1 MKNILLLL
9 FISIFISSSVGIK
22 EENFVCFSIFLH
34 VQLMSIYQR
43 FIEELTETMF
53 TNNIILISTESEEDV
68 YSSAGIIM
76 KYLSQINK
84 KVTVVL
90 DEDTLLNIAQKLNSS
105 PAIFFTVGK
114 RSSTFLANVVQF
126 LRKNIQ
132 HF

>member
-1 MKNILLLL
+1 
-9 FISIFISSSVGIK
+9 
-22 EENFVCFSIFLH
+22 
-34 VQLMSIYQR
+34 
-43 FIEELTETMF
+43 MF
-53 TNNIILISTESEEDV
+53 TNNIILISTESEDDV
-68 YSSAGIIM
+68 SSSAGIIM

-114 RSSTFLANVVQF
+114 RSSTFLAKVVQF